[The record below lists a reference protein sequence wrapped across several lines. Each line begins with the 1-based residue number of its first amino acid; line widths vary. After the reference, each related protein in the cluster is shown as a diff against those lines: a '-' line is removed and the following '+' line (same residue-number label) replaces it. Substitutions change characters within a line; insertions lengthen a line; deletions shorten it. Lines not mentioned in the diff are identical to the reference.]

1 MNRNAPT
8 VPGGSALLIKE
19 RPSATAPQNVTP
31 SVAPAP
37 GTGVSAAGRQALQ
50 LANSAS
56 FAYYIAT
63 DSTAGNLILPVVP
76 LNLVSSQNSR
86 PT

>member
-1 MNRNAPT
+1 MNRTGAVAPG
-8 VPGGSALLIKE
+8 GGSALLSKE
-19 RPSATAPQNVTP
+19 RPQSTAPQST
-31 SVAPAP
+31 APNAAP

-56 FAYYIAT
+56 FAYYVAT

-76 LNLVSSQNSR
+76 LNFASSQNLR

>member
-1 MNRNAPT
+1 MNRNVAII
-8 VPGGSALLIKE
+8 PGGSALLSKE
-19 RPSATAPQNVTP
+19 RPAAAAPQNAAP
-31 SVAPAP
+31 IAPPAP

-56 FAYYIAT
+56 FAYYVAT

-76 LNLVSSQNSR
+76 LNLASSQNSR
-86 PT
+86 LT